1 MPTQVFQPETAG
13 INDDADKCT
22 VSQLFPFVFWHHS
35 FQTPKQLANHPTS
48 GAIIHCPHVPQ
59 PRDYLVLRSL

>member
-35 FQTPKQLANHPTS
+35 PSTKAAS
-48 GAIIHCPHVPQ
+48 
-59 PRDYLVLRSL
+59 